1 MTVVSLQNGKKVFIQ
16 MNKGEVTISTPWIGT
31 YLLETS
37 FEDNS
42 KGEVDGK
49 SFDKTIHTITYTIK
63 CRTRFTLGN

>member
-1 MTVVSLQNGKKVFIQ
+1 MGKKFFIQ
-16 MNKGEVTISTPWIGT
+16 MNKEKLQFLHLGFGT

-49 SFDKTIHTITYTIK
+49 SFDKTIHAITYTINVEQGLPWETK
-63 CRTRFTLGN
+63 

>member
-1 MTVVSLQNGKKVFIQ
+1 
-16 MNKGEVTISTPWIGT
+16 MNKEKLQFLHLWIGT

-49 SFDKTIHTITYTIK
+49 SFDKTIHAITYTIK
-63 CRTRFTLGN
+63 VKTRFTLEN